1 MAREEGGVMDKLIGF
16 VALVAARTALVGSIA
31 TTWCLAPSLGFLAL
45 HEGNWVARGIMVGL
59 FAGVWCSV
67 FALAAARAR
76 FTPRRTS

>member
-1 MAREEGGVMDKLIGF
+1 MNQLIAF

-31 TTWCLAPSLGFLAL
+31 TTWCLAPSVGFLAL

-59 FAGVWCSV
+59 FAGVWVSV

-76 FTPRRTS
+76 FAPRRVA